1 MKKCMQKAGILILS
15 LMMVFCQFTIVGAE
29 QVKETVVFEEYFNDD
44 TLSSIWSVNSNIGGM
59 ELDNGTLKLT
69 GISEK
74 GGSLSAKDGRW
85 AVPVFRMEAGKAYRI
100 SYRIKGVVDEG
111 TAYPP
116 FRLGLI
122 GNRERGWLCVD
133 KPENIATNYVVEW
146 YDSGIYGKPKMTGEW
161 QTVSYQITLNGS
173 VKGRKVTADD
183 PEGIYT
189 VWEHTPVLETPLEEF
204 PNEELRITMTGA
216 ANEVYLDDIKIVQ
229 LNTYY
234 TITGDVGAGG
244 TVTYNDAPFAN
255 GTEAEVMEGARPSF
269 TITPDSGYEVES
281 VRFGTEDYSSAI
293 VDKAAGGAVTLPAV
307 AEDATLTVRFVSTEP
322 PSDPEPGFTTGASY
336 LLTEQNYVYEGA
348 DGERYE
354 GFSIVLF
361 TALNRFAYTPGAQ
374 CGVEFFDP
382 QSGTREQL
390 PAVFIPL
397 AGGRYGIRV
406 FGPALRADASYELRP
421 YVKVEDDIY
430 YGETVYL
437 NR

>member
-29 QVKETVVFEEYFNDD
+29 QVKETVVFEESFSAVALPAGWVVNNKVSDY
-44 TLSSIWSVNSNIGGM
+44 SI
-59 ELDNGTLKLT
+59 ENGALKLSGLQSGGRLTMADTSGVFQLET
-69 GISEK
+69 GKTYKVSYKLK
-74 GGSLSAKDGRW
+74 GDGINK
-85 AVPVFRMEAGKAYRI
+85 P
-100 SYRIKGVVDEG
+100 SYFVGIC
-111 TAYPP
+111 
-116 FRLGLI
+116 
-122 GNRERGWLCVD
+122 GNRERGWLCVNNAAVD
-133 KPENIATNYVVEW
+133 VVSNYVIEW
-146 YDSGIYGKPKMTGEW
+146 YDSGKGFTKPNLTDEW
-161 QTVSYQITLNGS
+161 ITVSYDIMINGA
-173 VKGRKVTADD
+173 VKGRVVTADD
-183 PEGIYT
+183 PADIYAKNG
-189 VWEHTPVLETPLEEF
+189 HTPVLNQPLEQFNAESF
-204 PNEELRITMTGA
+204 FLNFSSTADT
-216 ANEVYLDDIKIVQ
+216 VYIDDIKIVQ

-244 TVTYNDAPFAN
+244 TVTYNGAPLADG
-255 GTEAEVMEGARPSF
+255 GTADIIADTQPVF

-397 AGGRYGIRV
+397 AGGKYGIRI
-406 FGPALRADASYELRP
+406 FGPALQADATYELRP
-421 YVKVEDDIY
+421 YVRVGSDTF